1 MTHAINWFEIP
12 VTNYKRAKQFYENV
26 LGETITDM
34 QMDGVEYGMLPY
46 DNQNNGIG
54 GGLIQS
60 EQSKP
65 SQDGV
70 TVYLNG
76 GDDLSAPLSRVEDA
90 GGKVIMPKTA
100 IGENGFIAQFIDC
113 EGNKI
118 ALHSMN

>member
-100 IGENGFIAQFIDC
+100 IGKNGFIAQFIDC

>member
-12 VTNYKRAKQFYENV
+12 VADYKRAKQFYENV
-26 LGETITDM
+26 IGKSITDM
-34 QMDGVEYGMLPY
+34 PMDGVEYGILPH
-46 DNQNNGIG
+46 DDINQGVG
-54 GGLIQS
+54 GGLIKS
-60 EQSKP
+60 EHSKP

-90 GGKVIMPKTA
+90 GGKVIIPKTA
-100 IGENGFIAQFIDC
+100 IGDHGFMAQFIDS

-118 ALHSMN
+118 ALHSLN

>member
-12 VTNYKRAKQFYENV
+12 VTDYKRAKQFYENV